1 MRKKSNDNKP
11 KICPL
16 LDENCIQNGCAIYN
30 EMLERCEISLL
41 AYNLFLLAPATKQN
55 LDAESRIPRQ

>member
-1 MRKKSNDNKP
+1 MRKKANNKKP

-41 AYNLFLLAPATKQN
+41 AYNLFLLASTTKQK
-55 LDAESRIPRQ
+55 LDADSRLLRQ